1 MNLTNSEAPFIR
13 FLNEGVERGGF
24 ETDDVLTTVLPFF
37 EMVSIAH
44 QEGLIC
50 GLRELR
56 DLMVG
61 PAGEL
66 QLDVSHYVSP
76 ILSVTRLQEL
86 APQRTGVE
94 IVGAVRHTVDLASGD
109 RTKATLNVV
118 EPHALIVRPA
128 FVVGYGSWEQRIGH
142 HDPVT
147 DIFLLGQLLASLT
160 CGLDFTKREDLEA
173 FAESRDNLFRLNA
186 RIHPVLAKVIGQMTE
201 LDRHRR
207 AQDLAQIVAVL
218 RNYRDQPVEVN
229 LSGLG
234 EVKNAAAGDR
244 RRVIQ
249 AHLRDRLF
257 EISRRNRLIYFKP
270 SLQTLNLTLA
280 SVPLVMDSRNI
291 RLEQLFVWQPAI
303 ATAIS
308 GCQPLSLGK
317 YLRFEDAPYIAGVLD
332 RLIADARRDR
342 AEYGF
347 AQLRLVLCFLNWH
360 NLKEEPEER
369 ISSPLLLLPVE
380 LTKRKGVR
388 DAYVLQPVS
397 AMAEVNPALRHQL
410 KTLYGISLPE
420 TIDLEQTTLDQLYAE
435 LERQIKQSEPGVVL
449 AKLDRPKI
457 ELIHARARQR
467 LDQWRRKQNLRGPRK
482 ASSPVE
488 YSYDRENYRP
498 RGLQLFLEKIQPQP
512 CPPGDIT
519 GTPPPPRLP
528 GLFESAKEK
537 EKEAREEETPDE
549 NGEVAVPVQPEREL
563 YSLRDD
569 DSGNPYRW
577 SFDLCSL
584 TLGNFHYRKMTLV
597 RDYSKLTESDRPNPS
612 FDAVFSVA
620 PRPADDVAAALP
632 LVEQFPVIPCD
643 AAQAAAVARARTGR
657 SFIIQG
663 PPGTGKSQTITN
675 LVADYV
681 AQGKRVLFVCEKRAA
696 IDVVFHRLRQQGLD
710 ELCCLIHDSQ
720 DDKRAFILN
729 LKETYEEWLS
739 GEPKVEPERAR
750 ERAITAMT
758 HDLSS
763 LEKFSTAMYASPP
776 EAGLPVRRL
785 VARLV
790 EIGNALPSLSP
801 ETDELLPHYAVW
813 LSHGAL
819 IQRLE
824 ETMSRLN
831 AGTCFAHHPLRWLNR
846 TAIQHPRPAEYVLR
860 VLVELEDVLDSLESA
875 LELSGLSEDLW
886 KTLPEIGSI
895 LTYCG
900 RVESLAKRGQLA
912 LIDPASPLAQ
922 SLTALGAEIV
932 AADAA
937 LQAAQVK
944 TINWKDRLDEAD
956 TVAALEVARR
966 SEDSFFRFAQPGYRR
981 LRKTVEERYDFARHA
996 VEPTLV
1002 AVLTDLLE
1010 EQTASRRCADLRA
1023 RLDREFGA
1031 SSLVA
1036 IEALLRD
1043 ARGQGQTAEP
1053 TVVEFR
1059 RVLLERGKAGEELVL
1074 QLNALRPKFA
1084 QLDGL
1089 IQSIVEEA
1097 SGFDFQGLRRLIEEL
1112 RPALRVLPDFLPVLS
1127 DLVDAPEKLRE
1138 ALRLAEVDLRAFE
1151 AAMARKTLAAVY
1163 HQDVGLLRFD
1173 GRVLEAY
1180 LERLAQH
1187 HRDWLKSN
1195 AGTIRARVRRRFL
1208 QNVQLS
1214 NAVAAP
1220 LSDEQKVFKKEY
1232 SNGRR
1237 ELEHEFGKTMRY
1249 RSIRDLVAGP
1259 SGQVIRDLKPIW
1271 LMSPLSVSDTLPLEG
1286 ATFDVVIFDEASQ
1299 VLLEEAIPAV
1309 YRSHQVIVVGDEMQL
1324 PPTSFFSTGR
1334 EGEDTLVGEDAGERF
1349 EINLEAD
1356 SFLSQSA
1363 RNLPASMLAWHY
1375 RSRSETLISFSN
1387 AAFYGGNLF
1396 TIPDRQLPGAES
1408 TELIVGADSA
1418 VEPMTE
1424 ALLARSISFHFLS
1437 EGTYEHRRN
1446 LAEANYVALLVRDL
1460 LRRGTK
1466 LSVGIVAFSE
1476 AQQGEIENALEA
1488 LAEEDQ
1494 EFGARLEA
1502 ETMREEDD
1510 QFCGLFV
1517 KNLENVQG
1525 DERDVIVLS
1534 ICYGPDRQKR
1544 MLMNFGPINQRGGE
1558 KRLNVIFSRAR
1569 HHLAVVSSMRHSDIT
1584 NDYNDG
1590 AKAFKNFLRYAEC
1603 LSKGD
1608 HAGARWVL
1616 ENLNPETR
1624 SALAPLTSR
1633 DAIIEQVGVKL
1644 RERGHHVDVQVG
1656 QSRFRCDLAVR
1667 SKDGRAYAVGILVDT
1682 DSHYQNGNL
1691 VDRYLTQPGI
1701 LRTFGWKVAFVLAKD
1716 WLHEPAAVI
1725 DRLERLIAGSPAPV
1739 ALLPDVPSNAAQ
1751 VTGGSRLTQQP
1762 IAPRPIKPDG
1772 LGIGA
1777 VDTNDKNAKRTSPLT
1792 PGSVTSLPAGA
1803 PVASSPVVESKVTG
1817 RSSGPVRTFEL
1828 TEGGSKKFWEIT
1840 VNGASFTVRF
1850 GRIGTAGQTQEKIC
1864 GSEAEA
1870 KAAADELAQSKL
1882 RKGYREIQR

>member
-1 MNLTNSEAPFIR
+1 MNSVTTEAPFIR

-24 ETDDVLTTVLPFF
+24 ETDDVLTTILPLF
-37 EMVSIAH
+37 ETVAVAH

-56 DLMVG
+56 SLVVG
-61 PAGEL
+61 PTGEL
-66 QLDVSHYVSP
+66 QLDPSHFVLP
-76 ILSVTRLQEL
+76 TLSLTRIQEL
-86 APQRTGVE
+86 APPRASVE
-94 IVGAVRHTVDLASGD
+94 IVGAAGQPAELDDDD
-109 RTKATLNVV
+109 RSSLHVV
-118 EPHALIVRPA
+118 EPHALITRPS
-128 FVVGYGSWEQRIGH
+128 FVLGYGSWEQRVGH

-186 RIHPVLAKVIGQMTE
+186 RIHPVVAKVIGQMTE
-201 LDRHRR
+201 LDRRRR
-207 AQDLAQIVAVL
+207 AQDLAQLVAVL

-229 LSGLG
+229 LSSLG
-234 EVKNAAAGDR
+234 EYKDAAAHDR
-244 RRVIQ
+244 RRIIQ

-280 SVPLVMDSRNI
+280 SVPLVMDVRNI
-291 RLEQLFVWQPAI
+291 RIEQLFVWQPAI
-303 ATAIS
+303 AAAIT
-308 GCQPLSLGK
+308 GGQPLSLGK

-332 RLIADARRDR
+332 KLIADARRDR

-380 LTKRKGVR
+380 LSKRKGVR

-397 AMAEVNPALRHQL
+397 AIAEVNPALRHQL

-457 ELIHARARQR
+457 ELMHARARQR
-467 LDQWRRKQNLRGPRK
+467 LDQWRRKQKARGPRK
-482 ASSPVE
+482 GSAPAD
-488 YSYDRENYRP
+488 YSYDRENYHP
-498 RGLQLFLEKIQPQP
+498 RGLQLFLEKVQPQP
-512 CPPGDIT
+512 FPPADMDGA
-519 GTPPPPRLP
+519 PPPPRLP
-528 GLFESAKEK
+528 GLVASDKEK
-537 EKEAREEETPDE
+537 PEDHPEQTDPET
-549 NGEVAVPVQPEREL
+549 GEVVTPIPPEREL

-597 RDYSKLTESDRPNPS
+597 RDYSKLTETDRPNPS
-612 FDAVFSVA
+612 FDAVFSMD
-620 PRPADDVAAALP
+620 PRPADGDSPSLP

-675 LVADYV
+675 LIADYV

-729 LKETYEEWLS
+729 LKETYEEWLNT
-739 GEPKVEPERAR
+739 EPDVSPERIR
-750 ERAITAMT
+750 ERAIAGMT
-758 HDLSS
+758 HDLAA
-763 LEKFSTAMYASPP
+763 LEKFSAGMYASPP
-776 EAGLPVRRL
+776 EAGVPLRRL
-785 VARLV
+785 LARLV
-790 EIGNALPSLSP
+790 EIGASLPSLSP
-801 ETDELLPHYAVW
+801 EEEEQVPHYAVW
-813 LSHGAL
+813 LSHGEL
-819 IQRLE
+819 VERLE
-824 ETMSRLN
+824 ETMNRLS
-831 AGTCFAHHPLRWLNR
+831 AGTCFAQHPLRWLNR
-846 TAIQHPRPAEYVLR
+846 TAIQHPRPAEYVHRALE
-860 VLVELEDVLDSLESA
+860 ELEDVLDSLESA

-886 KTLPEIGSI
+886 DTLPEIGSI
-895 LTYCG
+895 LEYCG

-912 LIDPASPLAQ
+912 LIDPGSPLART
-922 SLTALGAEIV
+922 LTALGEEIV
-932 AADAA
+932 AAEAA
-937 LQAAQVK
+937 LQAARAK
-944 TINWKDRLDEAD
+944 TINWKDPLDEAD
-956 TVAALEVARR
+956 TTAALEVARH
-966 SEDSFFRFAQPGYRR
+966 SETSLARFVQPAFWR
-981 LRKTVEERYDFARHA
+981 LKKTVHARYDFARHA

-1002 AVLTDLLE
+1002 AVLSDLADEQAAAKRAAELRHRLE
-1010 EQTASRRCADLRA
+1010 
-1023 RLDREFGA
+1023 REFGA
-1031 SSLVA
+1031 ASLA
-1036 IEALLRD
+1036 DIESILRD
-1043 ARGQGQTAEP
+1043 ARGQGRAAEP
-1053 TVVEFR
+1053 TVAEFR
-1059 RVLLERGKAGEELVL
+1059 RVLLERGKAGEELVQ

-1089 IQSIVEEA
+1089 IQSIVEDA
-1097 SGFDFQGLRRLIEEL
+1097 AGFDFNGLRRLIEEL

-1127 DLVDAPEKLRE
+1127 ELTDAPEKLRE
-1138 ALRLAEVDLRAFE
+1138 ALRRLDVDLRTFE
-1151 AAMARKTLAAVY
+1151 GLMARKTLSEAY
-1163 HQDVGLLRFD
+1163 HRDVGLLRFD

-1180 LERLAQH
+1180 LERVAQH

-1195 AGTIRARVRRRFL
+1195 AGTLRARVRRRFR

-1214 NAVAAP
+1214 NSSAAP
-1220 LSDEQKVFKKEY
+1220 LSEEQKVFKKEY
-1232 SNGRR
+1232 SAGRR

-1249 RSIRDLVAGP
+1249 KSIRDLVAGP

-1309 YRSHQVIVVGDEMQL
+1309 YRSNQVIVVGDEMQL

-1363 RNLPASMLAWHY
+1363 RNLPASLLAWHY
-1375 RSRSETLISFSN
+1375 RSRYETLISFSN
-1387 AAFYGGNLF
+1387 AAFYGGNLL
-1396 TIPDRQLPGAES
+1396 TIPDRHLPVSES
-1408 TELIVGADSA
+1408 AELIVPAEGP
-1418 VEPMTE
+1418 VEPLTD
-1424 ALLARSISFHFLS
+1424 ALLERSISFHFLP
-1437 EGTYEHRRN
+1437 GGVYEHRRN
-1446 LAEANYVALLVRDL
+1446 TPEANYVALVVRDL
-1460 LRRGTK
+1460 LKRETK
-1466 LSVGIVAFSE
+1466 LSIGIVAFSE

-1488 LAEEDQ
+1488 LAEDDTD
-1494 EFGARLEA
+1494 FAARLEA
-1502 ETMREEDD
+1502 EMNREEDD

-1525 DERDVIVLS
+1525 DERDVILLS

-1544 MLMNFGPINQRGGE
+1544 VLMNFGPINQRGGE

-1569 HHLAVVSSMRHSDIT
+1569 HHLAVVSSIRYGDIT
-1584 NDYNDG
+1584 NEYNDG
-1590 AKAFKNFLRYAEC
+1590 ANAFKNFLRYSEC

-1624 SALAPLTSR
+1624 SALAPMTPR
-1633 DAIIEQVGVKL
+1633 DTIIEQVGVKL

-1667 SKDGRAYAVGILVDT
+1667 AKDGRGYALGILVDT
-1682 DSHYQNGNL
+1682 EAHYQNVNL

-1701 LRTFGWKVAFVLAKD
+1701 LRTFGWKVAFVLTKD
-1716 WLHEPAAVI
+1716 WLHEPAAVL
-1725 DRLERLIAGSPAPV
+1725 DRLERLIAGTPTPP
-1739 ALLPDVPSNAAQ
+1739 ALLPDVPLIHGAPGL
-1751 VTGGSRLTQQP
+1751 VPG
-1762 IAPRPIKPDG
+1762 APRPAPSV
-1772 LGIGA
+1772 LGRTAAPLIPGSGS
-1777 VDTNDKNAKRTSPLT
+1777 VDTNERSAKRLPPTSASSASASDSAT
-1792 PGSVTSLPAGA
+1792 AGA
-1803 PVASSPVVESKVTG
+1803 PAPTAQPKPSG
-1817 RSSGPVRTFEL
+1817 RASGPVRMFEL
-1828 TEGGSKKFWEIT
+1828 VEGGSKKFWEVT

-1870 KAAADELAQSKL
+1870 KATADELAQSKV
-1882 RKGYREIQR
+1882 RKGYREVQR